1 MSRVTGLWPILTS
14 APHLFAAARTA
25 ARRKRKRPGVAAFLL
40 NLETEVFA
48 LRRDL
53 IDGTWHPGPYRTF
66 TVADPKP
73 RVISA
78 APFRDRV
85 VHHALTSLIEP
96 PFERRFI
103 RDSYAC
109 RTGYGTHR
117 ALDRARAAC
126 RTFPYVLKCDVARY
140 FPSIDHEILLKQLA
154 RVIACDATLDLA
166 ARIVGGFAL
175 PAALRADPVYFP
187 GDSLFTPAERPRGL
201 PLGNQTSQFFANVYL
216 NPFDHFVVRRLQP
229 GCYVRY
235 VDDLLLFGRDP
246 RSLARQREAIEEWLS
261 RLRLVVHLRKT
272 RVFRVRDGV
281 TFLGWRLFGDRT
293 RLVRPA
299 VDRFRRRL
307 RWMQRQYAARRLDQP
322 AIRQRLHAW
331 LGHASWGDT
340 WQLRQ
345 SLLGPAI
352 FVRGARP

>member
-1 MSRVTGLWPILTS
+1 MSRVIGLWPILTS
-14 APHLFAAARTA
+14 PPHLFAAARAA
-25 ARRKRKRPGVAAFLL
+25 ARRKRRRPDVAAFLL

-53 IDGTWHPGPYRTF
+53 LAGTWTPGPYRTF

-85 VHHALTSLIEP
+85 VHHALTSLLEP

-140 FPSIDHEILLKQLA
+140 FPSIDHAILMQQLA
-154 RVIACDATLDLA
+154 KVVACDATLGLA
-166 ARIVGGFAL
+166 ARIVEGFAL

-187 GDSLFTPAERPRGL
+187 GDSLFTPVDRPHGL

-216 NPFDHFVVRRLQP
+216 NPFDPFVVRRLRP

-235 VDDLLLFGRDP
+235 VDDLLLFGHDP
-246 RSLARQREAIEEWLS
+246 RSLLAQRQAIAEWLA
-261 RLRLVVHLRKT
+261 RLRLVVHPRKT

-281 TFLGWRLFGDRT
+281 TFLGWRLFEDRT

-299 VDRFRRRL
+299 VVRFRRRL
-307 RWMQRQYAARRLDQP
+307 RWMQRQYAARHLDQA
-322 AIRQRLHAW
+322 AIRQRVHAW
-331 LGHASWGDT
+331 LGHAGWGDT
-340 WQLRQ
+340 WQLRR
-345 SLLGPAI
+345 SLLESAI